1 MHAHGVE
8 FRIRIGVHTGPV
20 AGVIG
25 KGLRNDY
32 TAIGKTTSV
41 AARLLNFARPGHIAI
56 SATTRYATER
66 AFGFSDLGSEVVEGN
81 AEALRGYAVTHEIS
95 GSEEDYL
102 RCLVEAPPGIHTGAA
117 SGAAATR
124 CSRRGPACT
133 WR

>member
-81 AEALRGYAVTHEIS
+81 AEALREYAVTRRTTCAAWWRHRP
-95 GSEEDYL
+95 GSTRVRLLERL
-102 RCLVEAPPGIHTGAA
+102 RPDVRVEGLRVLGVK
-117 SGAAATR
+117 G
-124 CSRRGPACT
+124 
-133 WR
+133 